1 MDTHGLYTLEECLS
15 PEVGHGEPED
25 GNLVEFVDDSA
36 VERQD
41 GSQVVQFAV
50 KPLSAGF
57 YATYIVKI

>member
-1 MDTHGLYTLEECLS
+1 LEECLS